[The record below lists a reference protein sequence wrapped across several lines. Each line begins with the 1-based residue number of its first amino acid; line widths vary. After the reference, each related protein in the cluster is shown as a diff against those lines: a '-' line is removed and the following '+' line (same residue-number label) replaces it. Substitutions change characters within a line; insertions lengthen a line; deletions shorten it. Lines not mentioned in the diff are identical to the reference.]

1 MYVRGRTWR
10 GRRILNEG
18 ERVKDERIQALDPAT
33 KLSVVLCDCTAAA
46 GALARA
52 HLSGP
57 TASHYL
63 AQALAGV
70 TLLGAEPSQDE
81 ETVTFR
87 LDCPGPLGGFLV
99 EATAAGTLRG
109 YTKQKILNDFDGFGA
124 PKDAHVLGES
134 GTFEIIRSVPGTI
147 LASGAVAI
155 NDKIGVANDKIG
167 VADLR
172 VRIHNF
178 IAQGLDAFFAQSL
191 QRRVRTAVTA
201 AAGDDGVPVYARGA
215 LVECPPDGDVAAFE
229 AVAETFAS
237 GAVRKALAS
246 GTASAR
252 TLLKKL
258 GLPHAEVR
266 STTPLSF
273 ACRCSAERAEAM
285 LAAIPEAE
293 RAALPPQL
301 DVTCH
306 MCGRTWTVSTRRT
319 EKEA

>member
-1 MYVRGRTWR
+1 MT
-10 GRRILNEG
+10 
-18 ERVKDERIQALDPAT
+18 DERIQALDPAT

-70 TLLGAEPSQDE
+70 TLLGAETSQDE

-109 YTKQKILNDFDGFGA
+109 YTKQKILNDFDGLGA
-124 PKDAHVLGES
+124 PKDSQVLGES
-134 GTFEIIRSVPGTI
+134 GTFEIIRSIPGAI
-147 LASGAVAI
+147 LASGAVAVG
-155 NDKIGVANDKIG
+155 KKVG
-167 VADLR
+167 VAD
-172 VRIHNF
+172 
-178 IAQGLDAFFAQSL
+178 GLDAFFAQSL
-191 QRRVRTAVTA
+191 QRRVRTAVAA

-215 LVECPPDGDVAAFE
+215 LVECPPDGDAAAFA
-229 AVAETFAS
+229 AVAEAFAS
-237 GAVRKALAS
+237 GAVQKALAS
-246 GTASAR
+246 ATVSAR
-252 TLLKKL
+252 TLLKKI

-266 STTPLSF
+266 GTTPLSF

-306 MCGRTWTVSTRRT
+306 MCGRTWTISTRRT
-319 EKEA
+319 EEGA

>member
-1 MYVRGRTWR
+1 M
-10 GRRILNEG
+10 N
-18 ERVKDERIQALDPAT
+18 DERIQALDPAT

-46 GALARA
+46 DALARG

-57 TASHYL
+57 TASYYL
-63 AQALAGV
+63 AEALAGV
-70 TLLGAEPSQDE
+70 ALLGAETSQDE

-109 YTKQKILNDFDGFGA
+109 YTKQKILNDFDGLGA
-124 PKDAHVLGES
+124 PKDAQVLGES
-134 GTFEIIRSVPGTI
+134 GTFEIIRSIPGAI
-147 LASGAVAI
+147 LASGAVAVG
-155 NDKIGVANDKIG
+155 KEVG
-167 VADLR
+167 VAD
-172 VRIHNF
+172 
-178 IAQGLDAFFAQSL
+178 GLDAFFAQSL
-191 QRRVRTAVTA
+191 QRRVRTAVAA

-215 LVECPPDGDVAAFE
+215 LVECPPDGDAAAFE
-229 AVAETFAS
+229 QVAEAFAS
-237 GAVRKALAS
+237 GAVQKSLA
-246 GTASAR
+246 TAAVSAR

-258 GLPHAEVR
+258 GIPHAEVR

-306 MCGRTWTVSTRRT
+306 MCGRTWTVATRRT
-319 EKEA
+319 EEES

>member
-1 MYVRGRTWR
+1 M
-10 GRRILNEG
+10 
-18 ERVKDERIQALDPAT
+18 KDERVQILDPAT

-46 GALARA
+46 GALARG

-63 AQALAGV
+63 AEALAGV
-70 TLLGAEPSQDE
+70 ALLGAETSQDE

-109 YTKQKILNDFDGFGA
+109 YTKQKILNDFDGLGA
-124 PKDAHVLGES
+124 PKDSQVLGES
-134 GTFEIIRSVPGTI
+134 GTFEIIRSIPGAI
-147 LASGAVAI
+147 LASGAVAVG
-155 NDKIGVANDKIG
+155 KKVG
-167 VADLR
+167 VAD
-172 VRIHNF
+172 
-178 IAQGLDAFFAQSL
+178 GLDAFFAQSL
-191 QRRVRTAVTA
+191 QRRVRTAVAA

-215 LVECPPDGDVAAFE
+215 LVECPPDGDAAAFE
-229 AVAETFAS
+229 AVAETFES
-237 GAVRKALAS
+237 GAARKALAS
-246 GTASAR
+246 ATVSAR
-252 TLLKKL
+252 TLLQKL

-266 STTPLSF
+266 GTTPLSF
-273 ACRCSAERAEAM
+273 ACRCSAERAAAM

-306 MCGRTWTVSTRRT
+306 LCGRTWTVATGRT
-319 EKEA
+319 EKGA

>member
-1 MYVRGRTWR
+1 M
-10 GRRILNEG
+10 N
-18 ERVKDERIQALDPAT
+18 DERIQALDPTT
-33 KLSVVLCDCTAAA
+33 KIAVVLCDCTAAA
-46 GALARA
+46 GALARG

-57 TASHYL
+57 TASYYL
-63 AQALAGV
+63 AEALAGV
-70 TLLGAEPSQDE
+70 ALLGAETSQDE

-109 YTKQKILNDFDGFGA
+109 YTKQKILNDFDGLGA
-124 PKDAHVLGES
+124 PKDAKVLGET
-134 GTFEIIRSVPGTI
+134 GTFEIIRSIPGAI
-147 LASGAVAI
+147 LASGAVAVGR
-155 NDKIGVANDKIG
+155 KVG
-167 VADLR
+167 VAD
-172 VRIHNF
+172 
-178 IAQGLDAFFAQSL
+178 GLDAFFAQSL
-191 QRRVRTAVTA
+191 QRHVRTAVAA

-215 LVECPPDGDVAAFE
+215 LVECPPDGDAAAFE
-229 AVAETFAS
+229 AVAETFVS
-237 GAVRKALAS
+237 GAVQKALAS

-319 EKEA
+319 EKGA

>member
-1 MYVRGRTWR
+1 M
-10 GRRILNEG
+10 N
-18 ERVKDERIQALDPAT
+18 DERIQALDPAT

-46 GALARA
+46 GALARG

-57 TASHYL
+57 TASYYL
-63 AQALAGV
+63 AEALAGV
-70 TLLGAEPSQDE
+70 ALLGAETSQDE

-109 YTKQKILNDFDGFGA
+109 YTKQKILNDFDGLGS
-124 PKDAHVLGES
+124 PKDAKVLGET
-134 GTFEIIRSVPGTI
+134 GTFEIIRSIPGAI
-147 LASGAVAI
+147 LASGAVAVSEPRRG
-155 NDKIGVANDKIG
+155 DRSETFV
-167 VADLR
+167 
-172 VRIHNF
+172 
-178 IAQGLDAFFAQSL
+178 AQGLDAFFAQSL
-191 QRRVRTAVTA
+191 QRRVRTAVVA

-215 LVECPPDGDVAAFE
+215 LVECPPDGDAAAFE

-237 GAVRKALAS
+237 GAVKKALAS
-246 GTASAR
+246 GTVSVR

-319 EKEA
+319 EKGV

>member
-1 MYVRGRTWR
+1 M
-10 GRRILNEG
+10 N
-18 ERVKDERIQALDPAT
+18 DERIQALDPET
-33 KLSVVLCDCTAAA
+33 KISVVLCDCTAAA
-46 GALARA
+46 RDLARA

-63 AQALAGV
+63 AQALAGAS
-70 TLLGAEPSQDE
+70 LLGAETSQDE

-109 YTKQKILNDFDGFGA
+109 YTKLKILNDFDGLGA
-124 PKDAHVLGES
+124 PKDVQVLGET
-134 GTFEIIRSVPGTI
+134 GTFEIIRSVPGEI
-147 LASGAVAI
+147 LASGVVAVAA
-155 NDKIGVANDKIG
+155 GEA
-167 VADLR
+167 A
-172 VRIHNF
+172 VRGHMV
-178 IAQGLDAFFAQSL
+178 AQGLDAFFVQSL
-191 QRRVRTAVTA
+191 QRRVRTAVAA

-229 AVAETFAS
+229 TVAEVFAS
-237 GAVRKALAS
+237 GAVQKALAS
-246 GTASAR
+246 GTVSAR

-258 GLPHAEVR
+258 GLPHAEIR
-266 STTPLSF
+266 RTDPLSF

-293 RAALPPQL
+293 RAALPPQI

-319 EKEA
+319 EEGA

>member
-1 MYVRGRTWR
+1 MAT
-10 GRRILNEG
+10 
-18 ERVKDERIQALDPAT
+18 DERIQALDPAT

-46 GALARA
+46 GALARG

-57 TASHYL
+57 TASYYL
-63 AQALAGV
+63 AEALAGV
-70 TLLGAEPSQDE
+70 ALLGAETSQDE

-87 LDCPGPLGGFLV
+87 LECPGPLGGFLV

-109 YTKQKILNDFDGFGA
+109 YTKQKILNDFDGLGS
-124 PKDAHVLGES
+124 PKDAKVLGET
-134 GTFEIIRSVPGTI
+134 GTFEIIRSIPGAI
-147 LASGAVAI
+147 LASGAVAVGAPRRG
-155 NDKIGVANDKIG
+155 DRSETFV
-167 VADLR
+167 
-172 VRIHNF
+172 
-178 IAQGLDAFFAQSL
+178 AQGLDAFFAQSL
-191 QRRVRTAVTA
+191 QRRVRTAVAA

-319 EKEA
+319 AKEA

>member
-1 MYVRGRTWR
+1 MT
-10 GRRILNEG
+10 
-18 ERVKDERIQALDPAT
+18 DERIQALDPAT

-70 TLLGAEPSQDE
+70 ALLGAETSQDE

-109 YTKQKILNDFDGFGA
+109 YTKQKILNDFDGLGA
-124 PKDAHVLGES
+124 PKDAQVLGES

-147 LASGAVAI
+147 LASGAVAVGAPRRG
-155 NDKIGVANDKIG
+155 DRTGTFVA
-167 VADLR
+167 R
-172 VRIHNF
+172 
-178 IAQGLDAFFAQSL
+178 GLDAFFAQSL
-191 QRRVRTAVTA
+191 QRRVRTAVAA

-215 LVECPPDGDVAAFE
+215 LVECPPDGDAAAFE
-229 AVAETFAS
+229 RVAAAFES
-237 GAVRKALAS
+237 GSAQKALAA
-246 GTASAR
+246 ASVSPR

-258 GLPHAEVR
+258 GLPQAELR
-266 STTPLSF
+266 GTNPISF
-273 ACRCSAERAEAM
+273 ACRCSAARAEAM
-285 LAAIPEAE
+285 LAALPEAE

-301 DVTCH
+301 DITCH
-306 MCGRTWTVSTRRT
+306 LCGRTWTVATRRT
-319 EKEA
+319 EEG

>member
-1 MYVRGRTWR
+1 MA
-10 GRRILNEG
+10 
-18 ERVKDERIQALDPAT
+18 KDERIQILDSAT

-46 GALARA
+46 GALARG

-63 AQALAGV
+63 AEALAGV
-70 TLLGAEPSQDE
+70 ALLGAETSQDE

-109 YTKQKILNDFDGFGA
+109 YTKQKILNDFDGLGT
-124 PKDAHVLGES
+124 PKDAKVLGET
-134 GTFEIIRSVPGTI
+134 GTFEIIRSIPGAI

-155 NDKIGVANDKIG
+155 SEKVG
-167 VADLR
+167 VAD
-172 VRIHNF
+172 
-178 IAQGLDAFFAQSL
+178 GLDAFFAQSL
-191 QRRVRTAVTA
+191 QRRVRTAVAA

-215 LVECPPDGDVAAFE
+215 LVECPPDGDAAAFE
-229 AVAETFAS
+229 AVADVFAS
-237 GAVRKALAS
+237 GAVKKALAS

-319 EKEA
+319 EKGA

>member
-1 MYVRGRTWR
+1 M
-10 GRRILNEG
+10 N
-18 ERVKDERIQALDPAT
+18 DERIQALDPAT
-33 KLSVVLCDCTAAA
+33 KLAVVLCDCTAAA
-46 GALARA
+46 RDLARA

-57 TASHYL
+57 TASYYL

-70 TLLGAEPSQDE
+70 ALLGAETSQDE
-81 ETVTFR
+81 ETVTLR

-109 YTKQKILNDFDGFGA
+109 YTKLKILNDFDGLGA
-124 PKDAHVLGES
+124 PKDAQVLGET

-147 LASGAVAI
+147 LASGAVAVG
-155 NDKIGVANDKIG
+155 KKVG
-167 VADLR
+167 VAD
-172 VRIHNF
+172 
-178 IAQGLDAFFAQSL
+178 GLDAFFAQSL
-191 QRRVRTAVTA
+191 QRRVRTAVAA

-215 LVECPPDGDVAAFE
+215 LVECPPDGDAAAFA

-237 GAVRKALAS
+237 GAVQKALA
-246 GTASAR
+246 TATVSAR

-258 GLPHAEVR
+258 GLPQAEVR
-266 STTPLSF
+266 RTDPLSF

-293 RAALPPQL
+293 RAALPPQI

-306 MCGRTWTVSTRRT
+306 MCGRTWTVATRRT
-319 EKEA
+319 EEG